1 MTMSPNQK
9 SSLKLSYLAFEAW
22 ALKVKTFS
30 FSQFFKKKTEEKVN
44 ELLFVLLLIL
54 VLDVRH
60 VQHVPELLKSVFIR
74 FLLKN

>member
-9 SSLKLSYLAFEAW
+9 SSFKLSYLAFEAW

-60 VQHVPELLKSVFIR
+60 VQHVPELLISVFIR